1 MRFRVFVCGRSTHE
15 IRQVGKGPLTEED
28 GFYHPAQQASATAG
42 AKTRSEMVCLGQ

>member
-15 IRQVGKGPLTEED
+15 IRQVGKRPLTD

-42 AKTRSEMVCLGQ
+42 AKTRSKRVCLRQ